1 MRDTGIPQKADEK
14 KKKRKPLRPP
24 LSNLINSNL
33 SSNTQVKSNSL
44 LRMDTYT
51 EYRMSEI
58 IQRLAKKVDRCLEFC
73 GKFTDRV
80 EIQVTPEELN
90 IKQADSQ
97 LRTLEK
103 IGTKFDILQ
112 DAIQFGFTESKL

>member
-1 MRDTGIPQKADEK
+1 MRIDAYTQDRTAD
-14 KKKRKPLRPP
+14 
-24 LSNLINSNL
+24 
-33 SSNTQVKSNSL
+33 
-44 LRMDTYT
+44 
-51 EYRMSEI
+51 I

-73 GKFTDRV
+73 SKFTDRAV
-80 EIQVTPEELN
+80 IQTLPEELN

-112 DAIQFGFTESKL
+112 DAI